1 LNSPLVTRLREK
13 RQQKQATR
21 KGQGTDNGQPAQA
34 ELSPFEL
41 PPPRTRLITPFRA
54 ILAGIVL
61 IIGVTGYG
69 IWHSRQIEKAEVT
82 LKTASE
88 AGQQLLEEGDL
99 VGANS
104 AYQQASEAVDILGRH
119 DRQAFDVQQTARELE
134 ALNRTLDQNN
144 MTVDTFL
151 LLHKEHPEKAKLAYR
166 LAQPALLKAKE
177 YKICGEY
184 LEPEKSYQL
193 LVRTREANQQ
203 LAKNPQIG
211 PGILEFSDKHFS
223 NQTAIL
229 VALLVVNDRREEARS
244 IAEKARKEWDNADF
258 HKALDSALAGTVPPS
273 WPY

>member
-1 LNSPLVTRLREK
+1 MKLMLFVLMCLIPVTVPAADWQPPQNPNPQEILQSIRSDV
-13 RQQKQATR
+13 QAKDYQT
-21 KGQGTDNGQPAQA
+21 A
-34 ELSPFEL
+34 
-41 PPPRTRLITPFRA
+41 
-54 ILAGIVL
+54 LAKHV
-61 IIGVTGYG
+61 
-69 IWHSRQIEKAEVT
+69 WFHENA
-82 LKTASE
+82 LKH
-88 AGQQLLEEGDL
+88 
-99 VGANS
+99 NS
-104 AYQQASEAVDILGRH
+104 ALTGVRLSFALAYWDQLAQIYPPALEKLKEIRDQTTKQVLDGK
-119 DRQAFDVQQTARELE
+119 DVATSFQELE

-258 HKALDSALAGTVPPS
+258 HKALDSALTGTVPPS